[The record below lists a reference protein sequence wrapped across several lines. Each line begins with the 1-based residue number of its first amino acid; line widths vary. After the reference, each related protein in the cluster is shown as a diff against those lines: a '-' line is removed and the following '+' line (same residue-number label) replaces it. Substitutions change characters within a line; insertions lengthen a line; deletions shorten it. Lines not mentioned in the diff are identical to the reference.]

1 MTRPVTIKTFQNR
14 RLSGEPITMLTAY
27 DVLFARLFE
36 EAGVDSILVG
46 DSLGN
51 VVQGLSTTLP
61 VTVDDIIYHC
71 RAVTRATSRVHVVA
85 DMPFGSYGVSVEEGV
100 RNGVRL
106 MKEGGAHAVKLEG
119 GAEMAPTI
127 RALVTIGVPV
137 MGHLGLTPQSVHAFG
152 GFGVQGRSDAAA
164 QRMLDDAL
172 ALQDAGVYAIVLEMV
187 PHTLA
192 ARITE
197 ALAIPTIGIGAGNA
211 TSGQVLVGYDMLG
224 LNDGFKPRFLKHFAQ
239 LATTVR
245 EAAATYVAEVGT
257 RQYPAPEH
265 SFED

>member
-1 MTRPVTIKTFQNR
+1 
-14 RLSGEPITMLTAY
+14 
-27 DVLFARLFE
+27 
-36 EAGVDSILVG
+36 
-46 DSLGN
+46 
-51 VVQGLSTTLP
+51 
-61 VTVDDIIYHC
+61 
-71 RAVTRATSRVHVVA
+71 
-85 DMPFGSYGVSVEEGV
+85 
-100 RNGVRL
+100 
-106 MKEGGAHAVKLEG
+106 
-119 GAEMAPTI
+119 
-127 RALVTIGVPV
+127 
-137 MGHLGLTPQSVHAFG
+137 
-152 GFGVQGRSDAAA
+152 
-164 QRMLDDAL
+164 MLDDAL

-245 EAAATYVAEVGT
+245 DAAATYVAEVGT